1 MRGGVSFS
9 ATITSSTSTSRS
21 RRKSVAAATAMISR
35 LIANAIRF
43 QPTLSSTARV
53 TALTA
58 FTTGIL

>member
-1 MRGGVSFS
+1 VRGGVSLS
-9 ATITSSTSTSRS
+9 ATKTSSTSTSRS
-21 RRKSVAAATAMISR
+21 RPNSVTAATAMISR

-58 FTTGIL
+58 FTTCIL

>member
-1 MRGGVSFS
+1 MTTTGQD
-9 ATITSSTSTSRS
+9 
-21 RRKSVAAATAMISR
+21 SVTAATAMINR

-58 FTTGIL
+58 FTTCIL